1 MNDKVKITV
10 VLPELLRKELQ
21 QKVIDDGYGMRGK
34 SKWLQ
39 EAIKSFFA
47 LDNYINL
54 VEIGNEM
61 KGFSKMETFVVDW
74 EIKNA
79 LEKAVILVKEKH
91 HMIEGVQSRII
102 RTSILQRLLRS

>member
-1 MNDKVKITV
+1 MNAKVKLTV
-10 VLPELLRKELQ
+10 VLPELLQKELQ

-34 SKWLQ
+34 SKWLE

-47 LDNYINL
+47 IENYISL

-61 KGFSKMETFVVDW
+61 KGFSKLETFVVDR
-74 EIKNA
+74 ELKKA
-79 LEKAVILVKEKH
+79 LDKAVILVKEKH
-91 HMIEGVQSRII
+91 HLIEGVQSRII